1 MLHDF
6 PEAVPEIRNK
16 KSRPNVGRA
25 YARKGYSMIALGC
38 DQAGFEL
45 MQDVKTYL
53 TGNGYEF
60 KDFGTYSTEA
70 CDYPVYGKLVAN
82 AIASGEC
89 DKGIL
94 VCGTGIGIS
103 IAANKVPGI
112 RAAVCTDCFTAEAT
126 RQHNDANVLALGGRV
141 VGKGLALKIVETFLT
156 TPFSNAERHIRRVN
170 MLDQ

>member
-1 MLHDF
+1 
-6 PEAVPEIRNK
+6 
-16 KSRPNVGRA
+16 
-25 YARKGYSMIALGC
+25 MIALGC

-45 MQDVKTYL
+45 MQEVKTYL

-156 TPFSNAERHIRRVN
+156 TPFSNAERHVRRVN